1 METAAR
7 LKSNSK
13 ALKPSLLAARSM
25 WLLSHAR
32 EDKGDSIVWK
42 GFIPAHLQR
51 VWTLTGVV

>member
-32 EDKGDSIVWK
+32 EDKGDSIV
-42 GFIPAHLQR
+42 
-51 VWTLTGVV
+51 